1 MNTIANN
8 IAAVSCVIATAF
20 LSIDRSNASSLSQLP
35 DMQTPAAIEPG
46 LLIKVQSAGRN
57 TLKKTITE
65 IRKHIAA
72 GRYDDAETL
81 LFGLKLF
88 FSSSYRGP
96 SKEKYNAL
104 VDRLVVEMLGARA
117 EANSIVGNYR
127 VATRDYGEALSVAKS
142 MKPLSRKSVANIHG
156 NLASVL
162 SLQGRYD
169 DAVGH
174 FLQAIELSKTVRD
187 PSGEISLR
195 LLNGLGNILQ
205 RQGRPTEA
213 QKYYEK
219 AITGTKSNS
228 RKLSVEFLSVRNNL
242 ALLLANQRNYREA
255 EALARENLNGATKKY
270 GSAHA
275 IVYGMTA
282 SLGRILRQRGSYREA
297 EPLLR
302 KALSGREKLYGR
314 QHPTTLST
322 VSEIGRT
329 LFGRGS
335 HRKAEA
341 LLRRAYD
348 GFRKSLGDSHAET
361 LENLDHLAKV
371 LRAQAKHKVAFELF
385 TSGLAALPDHFA
397 QQGSSL
403 RSKADVLPL
412 DIAGFLVHADKFRG
426 RVKNADVRSFEA
438 QGWWT
443 FSSLDKALTDVSVR
457 FAADGKRTSKAVR
470 QYQDARDRLNAE
482 RINLLNGRKSASA
495 RRVASAT
502 AAFKKSQRTI
512 ETLFPSFAAHA
523 VQRSLTLK
531 EARALLKNGE
541 VLLTFAVVGKRA
553 YGWLVS
559 RRHLEFKLLDKD
571 GRLGGLIEELRR
583 SLDMGVEASRR
594 AVSSDCALQTSEPGL
609 EDRVFDRCLSKE
621 VYDLVVRPFENRLK
635 GAQRLVIVP
644 DDSLETIPFAVM
656 AGHSDVDGTPHYL
669 IEDYEIVVL
678 PNTGSLR
685 ALRGTTR
692 KSTARKQPFLGVAP
706 VRFSEIMKRTK
717 TSVQIADLPGTEN
730 EIRTIAAKLNTRKE
744 NVLVGSVAS
753 EASIKKAK
761 LDRFRIVSFATH
773 GLLAEQTELVTGG
786 RIAEPSITLVPGN
799 DTEDGLLTAS
809 EVMGLKLDA
818 DWTVLSACNTAAGE
832 DGSARGLSGLARAFF
847 YAGSQS
853 LLVSHWPVSDLAS
866 VTLMSRTIPS
876 FATGRATR
884 SGALRNAMLHMMG
897 RREFSHPFFWAGFSV
912 IGDNSAP
919 NVTKTGSLKTQSS
932 PKRSKTA
939 KREQTLPTAASPS
952 AKRKKG
958 KNKKVAVGKFP
969 KKKKTSKVARRF
981 KPGQEIQDCG
991 DCPKMVVIP
1000 AGEFVMGTPKKAKHW
1015 SYGASPQHPVRIGS
1029 DFAVGKFEVTKRQF
1043 GVFVKETG
1051 HDANGSCWIFDSD
1064 VWVERKNRSWR
1075 NPGFRQK
1082 GNHPV
1087 VCVSWKDAK
1096 AYTSWLSRKTGHH
1109 YRLMSESE
1117 WEYAAR
1123 AGTTTPFHTGERI
1136 TSAQANFNGTRTYNG
1151 SKKGR
1156 FRKITLSVGSFRK
1169 NAFGLHNMHGNASE
1183 WVEDCLQKN
1192 YQDAPTDGSA
1202 RTSGDCARRVVR
1214 GGSWMSHAASLK
1226 VTERNWNSSD
1236 KRNFIFGFRV
1246 ARTLVP

>member
-1 MNTIANN
+1 MNTIVKN
-8 IAAVSCVIATAF
+8 IVAVSCVIATGI
-20 LSIDRSNASSLSQLP
+20 LSIDRSNAFSPKQLP
-35 DMQTPAAIEPG
+35 AATDPG
-46 LLIKVQSAGRN
+46 LLIKVQSKGRN
-57 TLKKTITE
+57 TLKKTIAE

-104 VDRLVVEMLGARA
+104 VDRLVMEMLGARA
-117 EANSIVGNYR
+117 EANSIVGKYSIA
-127 VATRDYGEALSVAKS
+127 VRDYGEALSVAQS

-174 FLQAIELSKTVRD
+174 FLQAVELSKTVRD
-187 PSGEISLR
+187 PGGEISLR
-195 LLNGLGNILQ
+195 LFNGLGNVLQ
-205 RQGRPTEA
+205 RQGRPIEA

-219 AITGTKSNS
+219 AIAGYRPKS
-228 RKLSVEFLSVRNNL
+228 RKLSVEFLAVQNNL
-242 ALLLANQRNYREA
+242 ALLLANQRKYRKA
-255 EALARENLNGATKKY
+255 EALARENLKGATKTY

-275 IVYGMTA
+275 TVYGMTA

-297 EPLLR
+297 EQLLR
-302 KALSGREKLYGR
+302 KALRGREKLYGR

-329 LFGRGS
+329 LSGRGNQ
-335 HRKAEA
+335 RKAETFF
-341 LLRRAYD
+341 RRAYE
-348 GFRKSLGDSHAET
+348 GFRKTLGDSHAET
-361 LENLDHLAKV
+361 LENLDHLAKA
-371 LRAQAKHKVAFELF
+371 LRAQAKHKAAFELF
-385 TSGLAALPDHFA
+385 TNGLAALPDHMA

-412 DIAGFLVHADKFRG
+412 DIAGFFEHADKFRG
-426 RVKNADVRSFEA
+426 RVENAEVRAFEA

-457 FAADGKRTSKAVR
+457 FAAKGKRTSKAVR

-482 RINLLNGRKSASA
+482 RINLLNGRKDGSA

-502 AAFKKSQRTI
+502 AAFKKSQRTV
-512 ETLFPSFAAHA
+512 ETLFPGFAAHA

-531 EARALLKNGE
+531 EARALLKTGE
-541 VLLTFAVVGKRA
+541 VMLTFAVVGKRA

-559 RRHLEFKLLDKD
+559 QRHLEFKLLDKD
-571 GRLGGLIEELRR
+571 GRLGSLIEELRR
-583 SLDMGVEASRR
+583 SLDMGIEASKR

-609 EDRVFDRCLSKE
+609 EDRVFDRCLSRQI
-621 VYDLVVRPFENRLK
+621 YDLVIRPFKNKLK
-635 GAQRLVIVP
+635 GVQRLVIVP
-644 DDSLETIPFAVM
+644 DGPLETIPFAVM
-656 AGHSDVDGTPHYL
+656 AGHSDADGTPRYL
-669 IEDYEIVVL
+669 IEDYELVVL

-692 KSTARKQPFLGVAP
+692 RSTARKQPFLGVAP
-706 VRFSEIMKRTK
+706 VRFSEIMKRTR

-730 EIRTIAAKLNTRKE
+730 EIRAIAAKLNTKKE

-753 EASIKKAK
+753 EASIKKAR

-773 GLLAEQTELVTGG
+773 GLLAEQTDLVTGG
-786 RIAEPSITLVPGN
+786 RIAEPSITLAPGN

-876 FATGRATR
+876 FAKGRATR

-897 RREFSHPFFWAGFSV
+897 RPEFSHPFFWAGFSI
-912 IGDNSAP
+912 IGDNSTP
-919 NVTKTGSLKTQSS
+919 HVTKTDPLPTESLTKRAK
-932 PKRSKTA
+932 PKKEEA
-939 KREQTLPTAASPS
+939 LPTASQPP
-952 AKRKKG
+952 AKPKTT
-958 KNKKVAVGKFP
+958 KNKKLAVGTFP
-969 KKKKTSKVARRF
+969 KEKKRSNVARRF
-981 KPGQEIQDCG
+981 RPGQEFQDCRE
-991 DCPKMVVIP
+991 CPKMVVIP
-1000 AGEFVMGTPKKAKHW
+1000 AGEFLMGTPKKGKHR
-1015 SYGASPQHPVRIGS
+1015 SYGASPQHPVRIAV

-1043 GVFVKETG
+1043 TVFVKETG
-1051 HDANGSCWIFDSD
+1051 HDANGNCGIFESN
-1064 VWVERKNRSWR
+1064 VWVERENRSWR
-1075 NPGFRQK
+1075 NPGFQQK

-1087 VCVSWKDAK
+1087 VCMSWKDAK

-1123 AGTTTPFHTGERI
+1123 AGTTTPFVTGETI
-1136 TSAQANFNGTRTYNG
+1136 TSAHANFNGTRTYNG
-1151 SKKGR
+1151 SKKSR

-1192 YQDAPTDGSA
+1192 YQDAPADGSA
-1202 RTSGDCARRVVR
+1202 RTNGDCARRIVR

-1226 VTERNWNSSD
+1226 VTERNWNSSG
-1236 KRNFIFGFRV
+1236 KRLFIFGFRV